1 MSLCLRVCVY
11 FSLSQTLCPKTREGK
26 KKKERGGGENKKER
40 VSVAILVCL
49 RSSRDDDARQENDV
63 SDGDLQFFLI
73 PR

>member
-1 MSLCLRVCVY
+1 MCVCTFLSLRRYV
-11 FSLSQTLCPKTREGK
+11 QKQEREK